1 MLQSGA
7 EIHRVEDTIHRIL
20 KVSGMKTAEAFVMPT
35 GLIVTLDDPRMD
47 SMTVV
52 KRIKTRGTNLSRIAE
67 VNDISRRFCSGNIS
81 LEEAFHSLKHMKQYT
96 YTALQKYIA
105 QIMVA
110 FFFAILLGGNGW
122 DAVGAGAAGIGMVLI
137 LYLGRKIGL
146 NDFFQLLLASAV
158 IAVVAYLA
166 AENPYQTI
174 QMDIVKMEAIT
185 QETRL
190 LCRNHIDTAEQLC
203 SYKGSLE
210 TEMSA
215 LLQKRKELY
224 SKSRRTSGE
233 EKEAVKAELSDI
245 SGRLKVIRKEVRLCE
260 GISARSDTLKEKLQT
275 IRADE
280 HEQQRKEL
288 MKNEH
293 RRRSGRTNRPNELGG
308 L

>member
-1 MLQSGA
+1 MFMEMSTLFLKKIKKFLSLFLWLFALGNDRINEVVFQKEKSGMEGIALDKTAECKLVLDTAVLAGKIMLQSGA

-110 FFFAILLGGNGW
+110 FFFAILLGGSGW

-137 LYLGRKIGL
+137 LYLACL
-146 NDFFQLLLASAV
+146 
-158 IAVVAYLA
+158 
-166 AENPYQTI
+166 
-174 QMDIVKMEAIT
+174 
-185 QETRL
+185 
-190 LCRNHIDTAEQLC
+190 
-203 SYKGSLE
+203 
-210 TEMSA
+210 
-215 LLQKRKELY
+215 
-224 SKSRRTSGE
+224 SGNR
-233 EKEAVKAELSDI
+233 SCGI
-245 SGRLKVIRKEVRLCE
+245 SGSKES
-260 GISARSDTLKEKLQT
+260 ISDDTDGYCDHSGDH
-275 IRADE
+275 AD
-280 HEQQRKEL
+280 
-288 MKNEH
+288 
-293 RRRSGRTNRPNELGG
+293 RSGSCHNNGCAG
-308 L
+308 YDAG